1 MTNIAPSNPVAELY
15 LGETRIFPDS
25 RGVFIVLEG
34 DEVTFWGQADDSS
47 NDLESLNHI
56 WKPDAEDLPNL
67 NFSSFGER
75 STVSGVSYNTSG
87 MHLATLQVFDDDG
100 ESTEV
105 LIVPIQVENVAPLVS
120 PITTTLGQFDEDEEF
135 TISPQVIETGTD
147 SERLVQCFDLSP
159 ADDSDSDGQSGND
172 CDVESPFLVH
182 SWPDSTTAP
191 DSLIFHVTDDDG
203 ESASI
208 EFSFSV
214 VNAPPTAF
222 ASASVSNPTEGDSI
236 VLSANGTV
244 DSQADMDTLEF
255 HWDIDITL
263 DSDGDGDPANDVDYT
278 GRWIEFSYDSGG
290 SKKAKLTVL
299 DDSSSHSVTMDL
311 QVAEAPVSFSE
322 ELTSNIVPIIFTLI
336 VVSAGAWV
344 LIRNPRKSRPEEE
357 KKASDIDFD
366 AAFDEPEIPALDPNE
381 LFAPPDKSTRED
393 AVILDDL
400 DEVLGELGL
409 GKEDVPVIPSAPR
422 IDDVTSNLDPED
434 IEALFE
440 E

>member
-1 MTNIAPSNPVAELY
+1 M
-15 LGETRIFPDS
+15 
-25 RGVFIVLEG
+25 
-34 DEVTFWGQADDSS
+34 
-47 NDLESLNHI
+47 
-56 WKPDAEDLPNL
+56 
-67 NFSSFGER
+67 
-75 STVSGVSYNTSG
+75 
-87 MHLATLQVFDDDG
+87 
-100 ESTEV
+100 
-105 LIVPIQVENVAPLVS
+105 
-120 PITTTLGQFDEDEEF
+120 
-135 TISPQVIETGTD
+135 
-147 SERLVQCFDLSP
+147 
-159 ADDSDSDGQSGND
+159 
-172 CDVESPFLVH
+172 
-182 SWPDSTTAP
+182 
-191 DSLIFHVTDDDG
+191 
-203 ESASI
+203 
-208 EFSFSV
+208 
-214 VNAPPTAF
+214 NAPPAAF

-244 DSQADMDTLEF
+244 DSQADMDSLEF
-255 HWDIDITL
+255 HWDIDITS

-336 VVSAGAWV
+336 LVSAGAWV
-344 LIRNPRKSRPEEE
+344 LIRNPKMSGSEEE

-366 AAFDEPEIPALDPNE
+366 AAFDEPETPAVDPNE
-381 LFAPPDKSTRED
+381 MFAPPDRSTRED

-409 GKEDVPVIPSAPR
+409 GKKEVPEIPSAPR
-422 IDDVTSNLDPED
+422 IDDAISNLDPED